1 MRKSSIRFLALLIA
15 FITIF
20 NIGIGAYAE
29 TAMYSIDGE
38 RVELSQEEMITLEES
53 GEEIYKEEGES
64 SLEIEV
70 DDTELQEEPSIE
82 GLEDVEVDDTQLQ
95 KEPSIEESGDE
106 EVNDAQ
112 LQEEPSIEESED
124 EEVDDTQLQEEP
136 FTEELEDEVVEEE
149 KKLIDTAY
157 YEIHYII
164 KETEELVPSLEPVLG
179 SGEVGE
185 KISISH
191 PEVKGYKVLE
201 NQIEELI
208 ISEEEED
215 NKVVIYYEIIREDT
229 TYEDLIVNHILV
241 SEDGEEVVDREI
253 IEGLAV
259 GDTVY
264 SKDFVSQDRNII
276 FVKSEPEELIIGEG
290 ENIVSL
296 YYEEMVEEEFEIG
309 DNPDGL
315 DSPEYIDAP
324 NIYYPSS
331 FIEVPKM
338 LYHSQSKRSLG
349 VMGYPGD
356 YNNIEP
362 PAPGSLDIKKYE
374 KSVEGKS
381 NQWKITLE
389 LTGENLPINSDIV
402 LVIDRSGSMRDN
414 RRMESAKESAREF
427 IHTLLKDSNTT
438 TRIAIVSFAGDIK
451 VDSKFKGAKE
461 KKELLKAIDNLYAN
475 GGTFTQ
481 AGIKQARELLR
492 DSKADYK
499 NIVLLSDGEPT
510 YSYKIKNIENRLNSQ
525 YFKDGIITDIFGI
538 PREIKETKDDL
549 DEAVYNYNPNR
560 ETAGDG
566 TSMHTRINLW
576 PFKYYY
582 NHGNSAIAE
591 SRYAKDE
598 NITIYSI
605 GLSVDR
611 DGRDVLEKVAS
622 TGKYYTANPN
632 DLNKIFKDIA
642 GSIAYAATDVT
653 ITDPIGEKFSIPG
666 INSINYES
674 KINVDRGT
682 ILWDDDTETITW
694 KLETISK
701 NNPAKMWYIVEIDN
715 DVNSKKVY
723 PTNGHTYVEY
733 TNALGVDAKKSFPVP
748 EVGIDAGTI
757 KIHYYRVNGNGEPIN
772 SKGEKIDKVDAELQ
786 VQTFKEG
793 TDLELN
799 APYTISGPESVE
811 INDIKYEYNPIGN
824 VGDKNPT
831 IVTLTTSQPN
841 VHIWFAYR
849 EVKDDGNLTIKKVLK
864 DASGEEIKND
874 EREFKINIAGP
885 NDYNEIITLKG
896 GESKTLSN
904 LTHGKYTIFE
914 EDPGEGFTV
923 NIDKEAITL
932 GRDNKD
938 GIVTVTNTYVS
949 PKTEVTVEKVWEGGP
964 EVKPSIE
971 LQLYRGD
978 EAYGEAVTLNN
989 GRTEYTWGNL
999 DLTDKDG
1006 VEYVYTVDEVEVPA
1020 GYEKEINGLKVI
1032 NTAKS
1037 DLIVEIKYV
1046 EKGNRDNV
1054 LGTDTLIGT
1063 FKDSYEIPEKEFTGY
1078 TYESTDD
1085 PNGGEFLDP
1094 SQVVYVEYIKRTDI
1108 SYIVNYL
1115 EKDTEKILAD
1125 QKIITGKTFGEEIT
1139 ENAISIEGYNKLTPI
1154 ERTIILGVEENV
1166 INFYYEKGSFE
1177 YKVEY
1182 YYDSKLD
1189 EDLTFKGMGSFGSEI
1204 TEYQSQEKEGY
1215 KIDKVEGL
1223 PLVITTDKE
1232 NNVIKVY
1239 YQKDEDKWHT
1249 IKFISGANGK
1259 LQEEDQTEFKD
1270 ILDGTKWKE
1279 AVEVPEP
1286 IAETGYKFK
1295 DWTPEFP
1302 VTVTKS
1308 MTYTAEF
1315 EEASFDYK
1323 VEYYYAD
1330 QLDEK
1335 NTEKGSALFGEVINS
1350 HEDKIKEGYKFDRV
1364 DGLPLTITS
1373 NVESNIIRV
1382 YYNLRDDISYTVK
1395 YVDNEGNKLFE
1406 DKEIK
1411 NQTMGTEITEE
1422 AIDIE
1427 GYTVDEATK
1436 SLRLAEKDNVITF
1449 VYTPIDYKLA
1459 ITYKYA
1465 DGSEAFPSYI
1475 DDKMHIG
1482 EEYSVDS
1489 PEAPLGYTVDRA
1501 VVSGIMSAN
1510 NVIEEVI
1517 YIPNTDIEYTVR
1529 YETKDGTK
1537 LLDDRIVK
1545 NQTMGST
1552 IEEKAEIIP
1561 GYTVDKEKK
1570 SLQLKADG
1578 NEIVFYYEIDQ
1589 EQKLNYTVKY
1599 YKGEEVLE
1607 EVTDLT
1613 VLVADP
1619 VVNEV
1624 EDKTPAGYKL
1634 DEANSTKLPYKVTIE
1649 DNIITVY
1656 YVIDETQILPYIVE
1670 YYKDGEKFETTAGE
1684 VLLANP
1690 VVESVSY
1697 ENMPVGYKVDAV
1709 KSTKFPF
1716 TIKADEDNNVIKVY
1730 YIPRTDII
1738 YTVKY
1743 LKKGTNKELADEEV
1757 IFNQTYGARVTEK
1770 AKNISG
1776 YTVDKEMKSLTLKA
1790 SGNEIIFYY
1799 TEKSTGSG
1807 GGGGSGGRDRDRDR
1821 DRDKKDKDKDKQE
1834 VIIIEEEIPQALV
1847 QLNREDHHQYIQ
1859 GYPDN
1864 TVRPEGLVTRE
1875 EVAAVF
1881 YRLLTEESR
1890 DKIRT
1895 EAHNFAD
1902 VDYAR
1907 WSNKHIA
1914 TLAKGK
1920 IIEGYQDGSF
1930 RPGNNITRA
1939 ELATIASRFD
1949 KLSPFESN
1957 TFSDIENHWANQYIN
1972 SATQKGWV
1980 NGYPDKTFKPDQYIT
1995 RAEFVTLVNNV
2006 LNRKVKKEHI
2016 LSDARQ
2022 FPDLLKDRWYYEPM
2036 QEAVNSHHYKRMED
2050 NYEGWLDIYY
2060 PQPEM

>member
-29 TAMYSIDGE
+29 TAMHSTDGE
-38 RVELSQEEMITLEES
+38 RVELSQEEMIALEGS

-82 GLEDVEVDDTQLQ
+82 GLEDVEVDDIQLQ
-95 KEPSIEESGDE
+95 EEPSIEESGDEKVNDAQLQEEPSIEESGDE

-112 LQEEPSIEESED
+112 LQEEP
-124 EEVDDTQLQEEP
+124 
-136 FTEELEDEVVEEE
+136 FTEELEDEEVVEEE

-253 IEGLAV
+253 VEGLAV

-264 SKDFVSQDRNII
+264 SRDFVSQDRNII
-276 FVKSEPEELIIGEG
+276 FVKSEPEELVIGEG

-525 YFKDGIITDIFGI
+525 YFKDSIITDIFGI

-611 DGRDVLEKVAS
+611 DGRDVLEKIAS

-849 EVKDDGNLTIKKVLK
+849 EVKDDGNLTIKKVLN

-885 NDYNEIITLKG
+885 NNYNEIITLKG

-1063 FKDSYEIPEKEFTGY
+1063 FKDSYEIPEKKFTGY

-1115 EKDTEKILAD
+1115 EKDTEKNLAD
-1125 QKIITGKTFGEEIT
+1125 QKIITGQTFGEEIT

-1270 ILDGTKWKE
+1270 ILDGTKWEE

-1295 DWTPEFP
+1295 GWTPEFP
-1302 VTVTKS
+1302 NEVTESV
-1308 MTYTAEF
+1308 TYTAEF
-1315 EEASFDYK
+1315 EKDKGKWHTITFIAGENGELTGDT
-1323 VEYYYAD
+1323 EYID
-1330 QLDEK
+1330 ILDG
-1335 NTEKGSALFGEVINS
+1335 TPW
-1350 HEDKIKEGYKFDRV
+1350 EDAVTAPEIIPKHGYKFA
-1364 DGLPLTITS
+1364 GW
-1373 NVESNIIRV
+1373 
-1382 YYNLRDDISYTVK
+1382 
-1395 YVDNEGNKLFE
+1395 
-1406 DKEIK
+1406 
-1411 NQTMGTEITEE
+1411 
-1422 AIDIE
+1422 
-1427 GYTVDEATK
+1427 
-1436 SLRLAEKDNVITF
+1436 
-1449 VYTPIDYKLA
+1449 TPK
-1459 ITYKYA
+1459 
-1465 DGSEAFPSYI
+1465 FP
-1475 DDKMHIG
+1475 H
-1482 EEYSVDS
+1482 
-1489 PEAPLGYTVDRA
+1489 T
-1501 VVSGIMSAN
+1501 
-1510 NVIEEVI
+1510 VIESMI
-1517 YIPNTDIEYTVR
+1517 YT
-1529 YETKDGTK
+1529 
-1537 LLDDRIVK
+1537 
-1545 NQTMGST
+1545 
-1552 IEEKAEIIP
+1552 
-1561 GYTVDKEKK
+1561 
-1570 SLQLKADG
+1570 
-1578 NEIVFYYEIDQ
+1578 
-1589 EQKLNYTVKY
+1589 
-1599 YKGEEVLE
+1599 
-1607 EVTDLT
+1607 
-1613 VLVADP
+1613 
-1619 VVNEV
+1619 
-1624 EDKTPAGYKL
+1624 
-1634 DEANSTKLPYKVTIE
+1634 ANFE
-1649 DNIITVY
+1649 
-1656 YVIDETQILPYIVE
+1656 IDETQTLP
-1670 YYKDGEKFETTAGE
+1670 
-1684 VLLANP
+1684 
-1690 VVESVSY
+1690 
-1697 ENMPVGYKVDAV
+1697 
-1709 KSTKFPF
+1709 
-1716 TIKADEDNNVIKVY
+1716 
-1730 YIPRTDII
+1730 
-1738 YTVKY
+1738 
-1743 LKKGTNKELADEEV
+1743 
-1757 IFNQTYGARVTEK
+1757 
-1770 AKNISG
+1770 
-1776 YTVDKEMKSLTLKA
+1776 
-1790 SGNEIIFYY
+1790 
-1799 TEKSTGSG
+1799 
-1807 GGGGSGGRDRDRDR
+1807 
-1821 DRDKKDKDKDKQE
+1821 
-1834 VIIIEEEIPQALV
+1834 
-1847 QLNREDHHQYIQ
+1847 
-1859 GYPDN
+1859 
-1864 TVRPEGLVTRE
+1864 
-1875 EVAAVF
+1875 
-1881 YRLLTEESR
+1881 
-1890 DKIRT
+1890 
-1895 EAHNFAD
+1895 
-1902 VDYAR
+1902 
-1907 WSNKHIA
+1907 
-1914 TLAKGK
+1914 
-1920 IIEGYQDGSF
+1920 
-1930 RPGNNITRA
+1930 
-1939 ELATIASRFD
+1939 
-1949 KLSPFESN
+1949 
-1957 TFSDIENHWANQYIN
+1957 
-1972 SATQKGWV
+1972 
-1980 NGYPDKTFKPDQYIT
+1980 
-1995 RAEFVTLVNNV
+1995 
-2006 LNRKVKKEHI
+2006 
-2016 LSDARQ
+2016 
-2022 FPDLLKDRWYYEPM
+2022 
-2036 QEAVNSHHYKRMED
+2036 
-2050 NYEGWLDIYY
+2050 
-2060 PQPEM
+2060 